1 MKIRII
7 KIHQI
12 ILPLLLMI
20 GSQHLLFSREAD
32 SISVNRPGFYVGA
45 NLSPSRTN
53 IFNKGILS
61 VSDLISD
68 KQASFGASVEIGYF
82 FTKRIGV
89 SSGIGFVTYKSQL
102 NLEAYQN
109 KFNTIDSENESY
121 ERRVTGTGI
130 MEVQN
135 IGFINVPVCLDIRLP
150 LNKRMG
156 FFLQP
161 GVNVAVPFKKKYTG
175 SGTFTYKGYYPA
187 YNVLLEN
194 LPAYGFPTNIQS
206 ASDGELKIKS
216 LGFNVIASVGFDYF
230 IQKKIAVAISFSYSK
245 SLSGISAYAS
255 PEKFQLSP
263 DVNQVNSMMGGSSEA
278 SVQSVGVNITLRYFL
293 NGSF

>member
-1 MKIRII
+1 
-7 KIHQI
+7 
-12 ILPLLLMI
+12 MI
-20 GSQHLLFSREAD
+20 GSQHQLFSREAD
-32 SISVNRPGFYVGA
+32 SISVNHPGFYVGA
-45 NLSPSRTN
+45 NLSPSQTY

-61 VSDLISD
+61 VSDLITD

-89 SSGIGFVTYKSQL
+89 SSGIGFATYKSQL
-102 NLEAYQN
+102 NLQTYQN
-109 KFNTIDSENESY
+109 KFTATDSENESY
-121 ERRVTGTGI
+121 ERQVTGTGI
-130 MEVQN
+130 MEVQH

-161 GVNVAVPFKKKYTG
+161 GVNLAVPVKKKYTG

-216 LGFNVIASVGFDYF
+216 LSFNAIASVGFDYF
-230 IQKKIAVAISFSYSK
+230 VQKKIAVAIAFSYSK
-245 SLSGISAYAS
+245 SLSGISDYAS
-255 PEKFQLSP
+255 PGKFQLSP
-263 DVNQVNSMMGGSSEA
+263 DVIQVNSMMGGSSNT
-278 SVQSVGVNITLRYFL
+278 SIQSIGVNITIRYFL
-293 NGSF
+293 NELF